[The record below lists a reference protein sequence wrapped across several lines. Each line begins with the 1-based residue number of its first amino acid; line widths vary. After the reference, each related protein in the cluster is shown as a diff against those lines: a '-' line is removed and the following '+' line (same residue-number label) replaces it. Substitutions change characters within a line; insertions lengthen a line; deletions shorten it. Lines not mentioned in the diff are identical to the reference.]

1 MSDHGAHDWWYRCQ
15 ERAGLVAAGQTSGAR
30 MHRTRYTAGQR
41 ILDATGNLKAA
52 QALLRHTSIST
63 TADTYTDWDV
73 ERLESS
79 LRQTLA
85 AEAGE

>member
-63 TADTYTDWDV
+63 TADTTSSDWS
-73 ERLESS
+73 R
-79 LRQTLA
+79 RCAQTLA